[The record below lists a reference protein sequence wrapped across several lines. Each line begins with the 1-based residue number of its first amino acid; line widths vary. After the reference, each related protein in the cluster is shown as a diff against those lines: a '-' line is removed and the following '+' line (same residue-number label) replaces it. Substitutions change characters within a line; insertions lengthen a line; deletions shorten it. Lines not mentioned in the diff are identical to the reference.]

1 MNAASKETMMTS
13 NQATKMFTY
22 EFPDVDSDL
31 SIFPAPEDDV
41 LGVEHFLQ
49 PDYNKC
55 FPGSVLDF
63 NTFHSHK
70 CLSIENFSFAVEFDQ
85 IKIDSESLHSSL
97 TLEGERTKQEVR
109 DEKSKGTDDVACSGI
124 NKLSGTVN
132 RQTTD
137 DIFNLAPGSCNAS
150 FLGNV
155 DFGYPQ
161 GFCSTDLGVD
171 LSFAGGLGPKPLC
184 DWNSPFIRDIQL
196 KNSLS
201 VAGHN
206 VGFDQKDAKLMISS
220 STGSSGCSGSSTAC
234 LNDENM
240 SDDRPVKR
248 KRLSSCDSSKINS
261 EHIES
266 KIVPFNEGNK
276 VETLVTEKRLRK
288 PPRRYSEESI
298 EQKSRSNFKKS
309 ALKASKDK
317 SLPSVCHRHQWQKKL
332 KAAPIVPKDKSFN
345 GGCIQVPFGLP
356 IEEGH
361 STKKRICWEPEEI
374 KDNRILCIKDK
385 NDVESFSAESEDE
398 NTEDECVTKGN
409 TTQKGNSRRKHHI
422 SWTLS
427 EVMKLVEGVSKYGV
441 GRWTEIKRL
450 QFSSSSHRT
459 SVDLKDKWRNL
470 LKASDTQLQNRRK
483 VVLGRKQ
490 ALQQVPESVL
500 CRVRELAAIYPYP
513 RENKSKE
520 TCSAPTTSS
529 FKSSTSNMLVC
540 LPTVM

>member
-31 SIFPAPEDDV
+31 SIFPVPEDDV
-41 LGVEHFLQ
+41 LGVEHFLE
-49 PDYNKC
+49 PDFNKC
-55 FPGSVLDF
+55 FSGSVLDF

-70 CLSIENFSFAVEFDQ
+70 CLGIEHFSFAVDFDQ

-97 TLEGERTKQEVR
+97 TLEGERTKQEGH
-109 DEKSKGTDDVACSGI
+109 DEKLRADDVCSGI
-124 NKLSGTVN
+124 NKHPGAVN
-132 RQTTD
+132 CRTTD
-137 DIFNLAPGSCNAS
+137 DIFNLAPASSNAS

-155 DFGYPQ
+155 DFGSYSQ
-161 GFCSTDLGVD
+161 GFSTTDIGVD
-171 LSFAGGLGPKPLC
+171 LSFAGG
-184 DWNSPFIRDIQL
+184 
-196 KNSLS
+196 
-201 VAGHN
+201 HN
-206 VGFDQKDAKLMISS
+206 VAFDQKEGKHMISS
-220 STGSSGCSGSSTAC
+220 STGSSGCSGSTTAC
-234 LNDENM
+234 LDDENM
-240 SDDRPVKR
+240 SDDRPMKR
-248 KRLSSCDSSKINS
+248 KRLSSSDSFKTNYEHNESKIN
-261 EHIES
+261 
-266 KIVPFNEGNK
+266 PFNEGNRGD
-276 VETLVTEKRLRK
+276 TLITEKRLRK
-288 PPRRYSEESI
+288 PPRRYSEESV
-298 EQKSRSNFKKS
+298 EQKSRSNSKKS

-317 SLPSVCHRHQWQKKL
+317 SLHSESHKQQWQKKV
-332 KAAPIVPKDKSFN
+332 KAAPIIHKDKSFN

-361 STKKRICWEPEEI
+361 SAKKRTCWEPEEI

-385 NDVESFSAESEDE
+385 YEVESFSAESEDE
-398 NTEDECVTKGN
+398 NTEDECTTKGN
-409 TTQKGNSRRKHHI
+409 STQKGNSRRKHHI

-427 EVMKLVEGVSKYGV
+427 EVMKLVEGVSEYGV

-450 QFSSSSHRT
+450 QFASSSHRT

-490 ALQQVPESVL
+490 ASQQVPESVL

-520 TCSAPTTSS
+520 SCSAPSTSS
-529 FKSSTSNMLVC
+529 FKSTTNNMFVS

>member
-13 NQATKMFTY
+13 NQTTKMFTY

-31 SIFPAPEDDV
+31 SIFPVPEEDV
-41 LGVEHFLQ
+41 LGVEHFLE
-49 PDYNKC
+49 PDFNKC
-55 FPGSVLDF
+55 FSGSVLDF

-97 TLEGERTKQEVR
+97 TLEGERTKQEDH
-109 DEKSKGTDDVACSGI
+109 DEKSQGTDDVVCSGI
-124 NKLSGTVN
+124 NKLPATVKS
-132 RQTTD
+132 QTAD

-155 DFGYPQ
+155 NFGSYSQ
-161 GFCSTDLGVD
+161 GHD
-171 LSFAGGLGPKPLC
+171 
-184 DWNSPFIRDIQL
+184 
-196 KNSLS
+196 
-201 VAGHN
+201 VAFSQNEG
-206 VGFDQKDAKLMISS
+206 KLMISS
-220 STGSSGCSGSSTAC
+220 RTGSSGCSGSSTAC
-234 LNDENM
+234 LDDENM
-240 SDDRPVKR
+240 SDDRPMKR
-248 KRLSSCDSSKINS
+248 KRLSSCDSSKTGS
-261 EHIES
+261 ELNES
-266 KIVPFNEGNK
+266 KIIPFHEGNK
-276 VETLVTEKRLRK
+276 VDTLVTEKRLRK

-298 EQKSRSNFKKS
+298 EQKSRSTIKKS
-309 ALKASKDK
+309 AHKASKDK
-317 SLPSVCHRHQWQKKL
+317 SLPSESHRQNHCQKKL
-332 KAAPIVPKDKSFN
+332 KAAPIIHKDKSFN

-356 IEEGH
+356 IEEGQVH
-361 STKKRICWEPEEI
+361 SAKKRTCWDSEGM

-385 NDVESFSAESEDE
+385 NDVESYSAESEDE
-398 NTEDECVTKGN
+398 NTEDECITKGN
-409 TTQKGNSRRKHHI
+409 NTQKGSSRRKHHI

-427 EVMKLVEGVSKYGV
+427 EVMKLVEGVSEYGV

-490 ALQQVPESVL
+490 ASQQVPESVL
-500 CRVRELAAIYPYP
+500 RRVRELAAIYPYP

-520 TCSAPTTSS
+520 SCSSSAPSTSS
-529 FKSSTSNMLVC
+529 FKTTSNMFVS

>member
-171 LSFAGGLGPKPLC
+171 LSFAG
-184 DWNSPFIRDIQL
+184 
-196 KNSLS
+196 